1 MIEFSKFELK
11 NGLRVVVHEDD
22 STPMVAVNVLYNV
35 GARDESPER
44 TGLAHLFEHL
54 MFGGSVNVPD
64 FDSPLQLAGGEN
76 NAFTNNDF
84 TNFYDILP
92 AQNLEVAL
100 WLESDRMLG
109 IHFDEEALSIQQK
122 VVIEEFKESC
132 LNMPYGDVWHHITDM
147 AFTIHP
153 YRWPTIGKV
162 PEHVAD
168 TTIGDIKAFYHKF
181 YNPNNAILTIAGNI
195 TLDRAK
201 ELVEKWFGDIPS
213 GPTPQRNLPIEPPQE
228 KLQQRINQASV
239 PLDAIYLAFHT
250 PGRDHQDYY
259 VADMITDILA
269 TGPSSRLNLR
279 ILKEKKAVTTIDCY
293 ISGSLDPG
301 LLIIEARP
309 MNGFSLESV
318 EDLIWQEL
326 ELLKASLL
334 SDRELTKVKNK
345 VESALLFSELSILDK
360 AVNLSFFELLGDA
373 DIINQEID
381 FYQKITAAEVK
392 AMANR
397 LFTMENCCK
406 LYYKANSDGV
416 SIE

>member
-1 MIEFSKFELK
+1 MIEFSRFELE
-11 NGLRVVVHEDD
+11 NGLRVIVHEDD

-54 MFGGSVNVPD
+54 MFGGSQNIPD

-92 AQNLEVAL
+92 AQNIEVAL
-100 WLESDRMLG
+100 WLESDRMLE
-109 IHFDEEALSIQQK
+109 ISFDPEILAIQQK

-147 AFTIHP
+147 AFKIHP

-162 PEHVAD
+162 PQHVEE
-168 TTIGDIKAFYHKF
+168 TTIDDIKAFYRQF

-195 TLDRAK
+195 RPDKARA
-201 ELVEKWFGDIPS
+201 LVNKWFGDIPS
-213 GPTPQRNLPIEPPQE
+213 GPIPQRELPIEPPQE
-228 KLQQRINQASV
+228 KLEQRINQASV
-239 PLDAIYLAFHT
+239 PVDALYLAFHT
-250 PGRDHQDYY
+250 PGRDHEGYY
-259 VADMITDILA
+259 TADIITDILA
-269 TGPSSRLNLR
+269 TGPSSRLFHR

-293 ISGSLDPG
+293 ISGSIDPG

-309 MNGFSLESV
+309 SEGYSLEGI
-318 EDLIWQEL
+318 EEMIWEEL
-326 ELLKASLL
+326 DLLKEEELTE
-334 SDRELTKVKNK
+334 RELIKVKNK

-373 DIINQEID
+373 DIINKEVDYYQQID
-381 FYQKITAAEVK
+381 AAMIRR
-392 AMANR
+392 MAR
-397 LFTMENCCK
+397 QLFTKENCCK
-406 LYYKANSDGV
+406 LYYKASQHGGN
-416 SIE
+416 